1 MPAPLPRP
9 LSNTL
14 LGALLALF
22 LGGIVAGCD
31 ESGGDRS
38 DGGAPDDTDAGH
50 DELLDGG
57 GTTDAGP
64 GSGGACT
71 FNADCPDAER
81 CACTEADGCAC
92 QTGARGT
99 GESGVDACV
108 DGNDCETSLC
118 VEGTDDFYCSG
129 PCVDETDCG
138 PALPVCADIAFL
150 GRVCIR
156 QS

>member
-1 MPAPLPRP
+1 MPSPRACPLAAGV
-9 LSNTL
+9 L
-14 LGALLALF
+14 ALLFAVTL
-22 LGGIVAGCD
+22 AACD
-31 ESGGDRS
+31 ERAGDLP
-38 DGGAPDDTDAGH
+38 DGGAQQSADAG
-50 DELLDGG
+50 DDGEG
-57 GTTDAGP
+57 PTDAGP
-64 GSGGACT
+64 GSGAPCT

-92 QTGARGT
+92 QTGPRGA
-99 GESGVDACV
+99 GQSGVDACV
-108 DGNDCETSLC
+108 DGNDCATSLC